1 MKNTALLSLS
11 SARNAIIFLHR
22 LLFTI
27 CASWSKAKLGNINV
41 TGILFQ
47 TTTDFNILQNPY
59 FAGPAQSGT
68 SAFYLEDPD
77 PEDLPSINI
86 ESGTLDLTFS
96 IC

>member
-1 MKNTALLSLS
+1 MFLIRLHC
-11 SARNAIIFLHR
+11 NAESDPAQQQQILIF
-22 LLFTI
+22 
-27 CASWSKAKLGNINV
+27 KK
-41 TGILFQ
+41 
-47 TTTDFNILQNPY
+47 NPY

>member
-1 MKNTALLSLS
+1 MFLIRLHY
-11 SARNAIIFLHR
+11 NAESDPAQQQQILIF
-22 LLFTI
+22 
-27 CASWSKAKLGNINV
+27 KK
-41 TGILFQ
+41 
-47 TTTDFNILQNPY
+47 NPY
-59 FAGPAQSGT
+59 FAGPAQSVS

>member
-1 MKNTALLSLS
+1 MLPVFSF
-11 SARNAIIFLHR
+11 RIEHIFCISVSDPL
-22 LLFTI
+22 
-27 CASWSKAKLGNINV
+27 ASQCG
-41 TGILFQ
+41 
-47 TTTDFNILQNPY
+47 DFNILQNPY

>member
-1 MKNTALLSLS
+1 MLPVFFFRIEHIFCISVSDPLALQCGQQQQIL
-11 SARNAIIFLHR
+11 IF
-22 LLFTI
+22 
-27 CASWSKAKLGNINV
+27 KK
-41 TGILFQ
+41 
-47 TTTDFNILQNPY
+47 NPY

>member
-1 MKNTALLSLS
+1 MLPVFFFRIEHIFCISVSDPLALQCGVGS
-11 SARNAIIFLHR
+11 SP
-22 LLFTI
+22 
-27 CASWSKAKLGNINV
+27 
-41 TGILFQ
+41 